1 MAELLRTAVPPVAV
15 IDIGSNSIRLVVYDS
30 ADRAALPIFNE
41 KVLCGLGRDLDRT
54 GMLPDEAVVNSIAT
68 LRRFVSLAEYM
79 GSAWIDMLATA
90 AVREAKN
97 GPEFVDAVEAAC
109 GRRMRVLTGQQEAEY
124 SALGLLSGTPDADGI
139 LGDLGGGSVEL
150 VNVRQGA
157 LGEQATLP
165 IGPIRF
171 GKKELS
177 NPSKVAGKV
186 DEALKTVPWL
196 AEGKGRTFY
205 AVGGA
210 WRSVARL
217 HMIRTDYPMHII
229 HHYSIPYGK
238 AVDFLDFVS
247 HLSVDTLSK
256 VKGISKRRVDTLAYA
271 GMLLHRILLR
281 IKPDRVMLSA
291 YGLREGSLYARLTPE
306 QQQEDPLLAA
316 CRRTAL
322 PRYENAVT
330 GDRLNEWLGPAFPE
344 ASKAEARLRHAACLM
359 ADIGRGEHPD
369 YRGEHALMRV
379 MRLPFVGT
387 EHEERAFM
395 ALAVAARHSQPS
407 DDVSAMATIKLL
419 LNDEQ
424 MARARAIGLGIRL
437 AYTLSG
443 GVTDVLDRFV
453 LRRID
458 EGLVLEVTDD
468 VGQSLFGEVV
478 ERRLN
483 TLAKT
488 MNCPASIRHVPA

>member
-1 MAELLRTAVPPVAV
+1 MADLLRTAVPPVAV
-15 IDIGSNSIRLVVYDS
+15 IDIGSNSIRLVIYDS

-54 GMLPDEAVVNSIAT
+54 GELPEEAVVQSIST
-68 LRRFVSLAEYM
+68 ICRFVGLAEHM
-79 GSAWIDMLATA
+79 GAEWIDMLGTA

-109 GRRMRVLTGQQEAEY
+109 GRRMRVLTGEQEAEY

-150 VNVRQGA
+150 VNVRKA
-157 LGEQATLP
+157 AIGEQTTLP
-165 IGPIRF
+165 LGPIRF
-171 GKKELS
+171 GKKELG
-177 NPSKVAGKV
+177 NPSKATDKV

-196 AEGKGRTFY
+196 SEGKGRTFY

-238 AVDFLDFVS
+238 AVEFLEFVS

-271 GMLLHRILLR
+271 GMLLHRILLQV
-281 IKPDRVMLSA
+281 KPNRVMLSA

-306 QQQEDPLLAA
+306 QQQEDPLLSA

-322 PRYENAVT
+322 PRYANAVT
-330 GDRLNEWLGPAFPE
+330 GDRLNEWLAPAFPD
-344 ASKAEARLRHAACLM
+344 SSPAEARLRHAACLM

-369 YRGEHALMRV
+369 YRAEHALMRV

-387 EHEERAFM
+387 EHNERAFM

-407 DDVSAMATIKLL
+407 DDVAAMATVKLL
-419 LNDEQ
+419 LDEDS

-443 GVTDVLDRFV
+443 GVSDVLDCFV

-458 EGLVLEVTDD
+458 EGLVLEVKDGEGD
-468 VGQSLFGEVV
+468 NLFGEVV

-483 TLAKT
+483 TLAKA
-488 MNCPASIRHVPA
+488 MNCPASVRRVTT

>member
-1 MAELLRTAVPPVAV
+1 MADLLRTAVPPVAV
-15 IDIGSNSIRLVVYDS
+15 IDIGSNSIRLVIYDS

-54 GMLPDEAVVNSIAT
+54 GVLPDEAVVNSIET
-68 LRRFVSLAEYM
+68 IRRFVGLAEHM
-79 GSAWIDMLATA
+79 GAEWIDMLATA

-97 GPEFVDAVEAAC
+97 GPDFVDAVFNAC
-109 GRRMRVLTGQQEAEY
+109 GRRMRVLTGEQEAEY

-150 VNVRQGA
+150 VNVRQGSV
-157 LGEQATLP
+157 GEQATLP
-165 IGPIRF
+165 LGPIRF
-171 GKKELS
+171 GKKELNS
-177 NPSKVAGKV
+177 PYKAADKV
-186 DEALKTVPWL
+186 DDALKTVPWL
-196 AEGKGRTFY
+196 PQGKGRTFY

-238 AVDFLDFVS
+238 AVEFLDFLS

-271 GMLLHRILLR
+271 GMLLHRIMLQV
-281 IKPDRVMLSA
+281 KPDRVMLSA
-291 YGLREGSLYARLTPE
+291 YGLREGSLFARLTPE
-306 QQQEDPLLAA
+306 QQSEDPLLAA

-322 PRYENAVT
+322 PRYANAVT
-330 GDRLNEWLGPAFPE
+330 GDNLNAWLAPAFPD
-344 ASKAEARLRHAACLM
+344 ASPAEARLRHAACLM

-369 YRGEHALMRV
+369 YRSEHALMRV

-387 EHEERAFM
+387 EHDERAFM

-407 DDVSAMATIKLL
+407 DDVAAMATVKTLL
-419 LNDEQ
+419 DEER
-424 MARARAIGLGIRL
+424 MLRARAIGLGIRL

-443 GVTDVLDRFV
+443 GVADILDSFV

-458 EGLVLEVTDD
+458 EGLVLEVKDAE
-468 VGQSLFGEVV
+468 GEALFGEVV

-483 TLAKT
+483 TLAKA
-488 MNCPASIRHVPA
+488 MNCPASVRHIAS